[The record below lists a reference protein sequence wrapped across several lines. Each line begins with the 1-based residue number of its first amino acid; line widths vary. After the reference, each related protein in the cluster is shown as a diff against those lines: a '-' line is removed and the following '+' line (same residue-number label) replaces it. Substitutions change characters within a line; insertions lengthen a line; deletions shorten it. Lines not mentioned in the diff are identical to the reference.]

1 MTELRGSASRDEATP
16 IEGVSMRDSAKQRP
30 SIALSLRVIKRSV
43 MAACAVAIASLVAGA
58 AGASADTSTGF
69 VLEVT
74 CDSETT
80 TIVSPTSPAAV
91 GQDISST
98 SVFVLAV
105 GALFAPERFPE
116 GKVVLCDLENLT
128 TGSSFEDLPFLVR
141 GAP

>member
-1 MTELRGSASRDEATP
+1 
-16 IEGVSMRDSAKQRP
+16 MRDSAKQRR
-30 SIALSLRVIKRSV
+30 SVARSLRVLKRSV
-43 MAACAVAIASLVAGA
+43 TAAIAVAMASLVVGA
-58 AGASADTSTGF
+58 AGAAADTSTGF

-74 CDSETT
+74 CGSETT

-98 SVFVLAV
+98 RVFVLAV

-116 GKVVLCDLENLT
+116 GKVVLCDLKNLT

>member
-1 MTELRGSASRDEATP
+1 
-16 IEGVSMRDSAKQRP
+16 MRDSAKQRRSVP
-30 SIALSLRVIKRSV
+30 LSLRVLKRSV
-43 MAACAVAIASLVAGA
+43 TAAVAVAIASLVAGA

-69 VLEVT
+69 VLEIT
-74 CDSETT
+74 CGSETT

-98 SVFVLAV
+98 GVFVLAV

-116 GKVVLCDLENLT
+116 GKVVLCDLKNLT